1 MPEKIREQIYLLPGL
16 NRGKYPYCHSL
27 LVEDELTVL
36 IDPAS
41 DPEELK
47 KIAARKKVDAI
58 ILSHYHEDH
67 FWFSYLFPQAELWT
81 PEPDAPALESLD
93 RLLDEYRMQGER
105 REIWRKILIEQ
116 YHYQARPVS
125 RRLKEGDRISLG
137 KMNIVVLHT
146 PGHTPG
152 HCCFHFPDQG
162 LIYLADI
169 DLSRFGP
176 WYGDRGSDID
186 QTIKSVKRM
195 AGLIDQT
202 WIASHEQAVFEGN
215 IEKEAQQYLSVIK
228 QREDQLCALL
238 KEPKTIEE
246 IVAARIIY
254 KKPREPKDFY
264 EFGEWS
270 MITKHLE
277 RLLKSGQIVR
287 ESGKYLFARSLSA

>member
-1 MPEKIREQIYLLPGL
+1 MA
-16 NRGKYPYCHSL
+16 SL
-27 LVEDELTVL
+27 LETRNLTKRFGGL
-36 IDPAS
+36 TA
-41 DPEELK
+41 
-47 KIAARKKVDAI
+47 
-58 ILSHYHEDH
+58 
-67 FWFSYLFPQAELWT
+67 
-81 PEPDAPALESLD
+81 
-93 RLLDEYRMQGER
+93 
-105 REIWRKILIEQ
+105 
-116 YHYQARPVS
+116 
-125 RRLKEGDRISLG
+125 
-137 KMNIVVLHT
+137 VVLHT